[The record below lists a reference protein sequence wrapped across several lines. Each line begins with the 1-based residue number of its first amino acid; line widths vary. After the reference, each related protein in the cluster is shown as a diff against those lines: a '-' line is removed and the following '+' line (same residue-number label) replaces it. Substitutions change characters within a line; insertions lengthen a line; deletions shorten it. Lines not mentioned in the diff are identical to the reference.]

1 MTIWVVRYGNYEPA
15 EVLGVYD
22 NEDAARAHVAFGDGH
37 FSEGM
42 LQVERW
48 SVQSE
53 FRTEEDG
60 RVA

>member
-15 EVLGVYD
+15 EVLAVYD
-22 NEDAARAHVAFGDGH
+22 NEEAARAHVAFGDRN

-42 LQVERW
+42 LQVECW

-53 FRTEEDG
+53 FRSEDG